1 MKTCSPEWNLSR
13 PTGLVTLPWR
23 TIVVVALA
31 ALALPSPAQAG
42 RMTTGKVIDRV
53 VLLRETDRAM
63 AGRAPVPVTFSAD
76 RYALVRHSWIGGFL
90 QRFRQDLSRKDV
102 PVSELRGDSGWRQGF
117 NCTAFTDLFL
127 GNAAAELMVD
137 QWHEQEQADRPAIV
151 AVWYTPDNAKV
162 DPRTRR
168 RPAHSVVLILT
179 DSGAVFVDPQSGEI
193 QLTPA
198 ELRTVVHRRA

>member
-1 MKTCSPEWNLSR
+1 MKTCSREWNLAR
-13 PTGLVTLPWR
+13 ETGCVARGLRAL
-23 TIVVVALA
+23 VVVATA
-31 ALALPSPAQAG
+31 ALVLPSPVRAG

-53 VLLRETDRAM
+53 ALLQETDRAM
-63 AGRAPVPVTFSAD
+63 AGRAVVPVTFSAD
-76 RYALVRHSWIGGFL
+76 RYALVRHSWINGFL
-90 QRFRQDLSRKDV
+90 ERFREDLSRKEV

-137 QWHEQEQADRPAIV
+137 QWHDRVQADRPAIV

-162 DPRTRR
+162 DARTRR

-179 DSGAVFVDPQSGEI
+179 DTGAVFVDPQRGEI
-193 QLTPA
+193 NLSPS
-198 ELRTVVHRRA
+198 ELRTVTHRRA